1 MHIMEYI
8 ADHID
13 EELEDARNYAKA
25 AIKNKAEHPEAY
37 DVFMRLSK
45 EETQHAQTL
54 RSLAE
59 TMITK
64 NPNDDSIKDMYIIY
78 NYLKGKQAEKMAEIK
93 LLQNMQ
99 ML

>member
-1 MHIMEYI
+1 MEYI
-8 ADHID
+8 SDRID

-25 AIKNKAEHPEAY
+25 AIKNKSEYPEAY

-45 EETQHAQTL
+45 EEMSHAQNL

-59 TMITK
+59 AMISK
-64 NPNDDSIKDMYIIY
+64 NPSDSKIKDMYVIY

-93 LLQNMQ
+93 VLQNMQ
-99 ML
+99 LM